1 MVATTFAADTPLVVT
16 GLVATKGVAG
26 NWLWWNFVMSG
37 MLTVFFF
44 ARLWRR
50 ANVMTDVEL
59 AEVRYSGKPA
69 AFLRGFRALYLAIPI
84 NLIILGWVTRAM
96 IKILTISL
104 GLHPVDIAGMTVSGE
119 VIAVG
124 ICFLITV
131 AYAVA
136 AGMWAVLW
144 TDLVQFMIKMT
155 AVIILAVYAVRA
167 VGGIDL
173 MKVKLAAHF
182 GSEKAALSVLPV
194 SVGPL
199 GLHAY
204 AWMPLLTLGVYL
216 SVQWWAAWYPGAE
229 PGGGGYIAQRIFSA
243 KTERDGVLATLF
255 FNIAHYALRP
265 WPWIVT
271 GLATVIFYP
280 DLQDKE
286 AGYVQAFVDLLPT
299 PWRGFM
305 LAGFAAAYMSTVGTH
320 LNWGASYLVN
330 DVYKRF
336 MKTTRTQK
344 HYVAVSRATTV
355 LLFLAS
361 IAVTS
366 QLSSVEKAWE
376 LLLALGA
383 GTGLVLILRWYW
395 WRINAWSEISAMT
408 ASFVVSVLSFI
419 YVEADVRRG
428 RSKRD
433 RDDHAAHRRDQHN
446 RMGRGHVH
454 HETPNRT
461 RSSTR
466 SICACARAESAGRAC
481 RGASASAWNQRR
493 AVRSRGRTGSPES
506 SPCTRRCSASGKL
519 FSATPAPVSRCSPSL
534 RRAST
539 GSRVRSG
546 MNNHRR
552 RPLRRTLRGHDHREL
567 HCLLRLYRDPTLV
580 APERVEGAA
589 RPADRDRL
597 TAQVGRG
604 HAQFVVAPHGVLQR
618 DGRGALGVVL
628 LARSESGAVDAA
640 FRARRGRDRR
650 CRVLRSRMHAPAV
663 GRDELE
669 IDRRDGDR
677 ENPRAEPVGLS
688 RSTCLGRAWGFV
700 SAFHASAALAC
711 QDAETEHDSEP
722 DPRAPEQPFSLRF
735 DFHWCIYYGVV
746 QGSAR

>member
-1 MVATTFAADTPLVVT
+1 MHISPIDWAIVASYFLLSTGIGLYFTKRGGESLDQYFLSGRQVPWWLAGAAMVATTFAADTPLVVT
-16 GLVATKGVAG
+16 VLVATKGVAG

-50 ANVMTDVEL
+50 AKVMTDVEL

-69 AFLRGFRALYLAIPI
+69 AFLRGFRAVYLAIPI

-104 GLHPVDIAGMTVSGE
+104 GLHSVDIAGMTVSGE
-119 VIAVG
+119 VVAVG

-144 TDLVQFMIKMT
+144 TDLVQFVIKMS
-155 AVIILAVYAVRA
+155 AVIILAVFSVRA
-167 VGGIDL
+167 VVGIDV
-173 MKVKLAAHF
+173 MKVKLAEHF

-271 GLATVIFYP
+271 GLATVILYP
-280 DLQDKE
+280 NLKDKE

-336 MKTTRTQK
+336 MKTNATQK
-344 HYVAVSRATTV
+344 HYVAVSRVTTV

-419 YVEADVRRG
+419 YVKPMFAADDPNATATIMLLTVAISTIVWLTVTFMTKPEPDEKLDSFYLRVRPG
-428 RSKRD
+428 
-433 RDDHAAHRRDQHN
+433 
-446 RMGRGHVH
+446 GFGW
-454 HETPNRT
+454 
-461 RSSTR
+461 
-466 SICACARAESAGRAC
+466 AR
-481 RGASASAWNQRR
+481 
-493 AVRSRGRTGSPES
+493 
-506 SPCTRRCSASGKL
+506 
-519 FSATPAPVSRCSPSL
+519 VSRRPRI
-534 RRAST
+534 RR
-539 GSRVRSG
+539 
-546 MNNHRR
+546 
-552 RPLRRTLRGHDHREL
+552 
-567 HCLLRLYRDPTLV
+567 
-580 APERVEGAA
+580 
-589 RPADRDRL
+589 
-597 TAQVGRG
+597 
-604 HAQFVVAPHGVLQR
+604 
-618 DGRGALGVVL
+618 
-628 LARSESGAVDAA
+628 
-640 FRARRGRDRR
+640 
-650 CRVLRSRMHAPAV
+650 
-663 GRDELE
+663 
-669 IDRRDGDR
+669 
-677 ENPRAEPVGLS
+677 
-688 RSTCLGRAWGFV
+688 
-700 SAFHASAALAC
+700 
-711 QDAETEHDSEP
+711 
-722 DPRAPEQPFSLRF
+722 
-735 DFHWCIYYGVV
+735 
-746 QGSAR
+746 